1 MKDSRAGEALWS
13 EWTGNLHQFASDSS
27 VVFCTIGHIDVSNEI
42 VKRALASAL
51 QRDGITDSLG
61 EAFRKVEGGYM
72 SSFGHCG
79 YVDGDTELTSCDM
92 YGETDYGDIVDE
104 IFPVTWIEISAR

>member
-1 MKDSRAGEALWS
+1 VKDSRAGEALWS
-13 EWTGNLHQFASDSS
+13 EWTGHLHSPASEDSII
-27 VVFCTIGHIDVSNEI
+27 FYTISHIDVSNEI

-51 QRDGITDSLG
+51 QRDGVVDSLG
-61 EAFRKVEGGYM
+61 EGFRKVEDGCM
-72 SSFGHCG
+72 SYYGHSG

-104 IFPVTWIEISAR
+104 VFPITWIEISAR

>member
-13 EWTGNLHQFASDSS
+13 ELTGHLHQSASDSS

-61 EAFRKVEGGYM
+61 EAFRKVENGYM

-79 YVDGDTELTSCDM
+79 HVDGDTELTSCDM
-92 YGETDYGDIVDE
+92 YGETDYGYIVDE
-104 IFPVTWIEISAR
+104 VFPITWIEISAR

>member
-13 EWTGNLHQFASDSS
+13 EWTGNLYQFASDSA
-27 VVFCTIGHIDVSNEI
+27 VVFCTIGHIDVSNEV

-61 EAFRKVEGGYM
+61 QAFGKIEGGHM
-72 SSFGHCG
+72 SLFGYCG
-79 YVDGDTELTSCDM
+79 HVDGDTELTSCDM
-92 YGETDYGDIVDE
+92 YGETDYGDTVE
-104 IFPVTWIEISAR
+104 EVFPITWIEISAR